1 MFNFLIF
8 LIAICY
14 ASTVLTTIPLIWKI
28 VHTILAIH
36 DQKNCTP
43 GLAIFY
49 LAIYMAI
56 ALCSALAIINTF
68 AYIYIYGR

>member
-1 MFNFLIF
+1 MFDFLIF

-14 ASTVLTTIPLIWKI
+14 ASAVITTIPLMVKI
-28 VHTILAIH
+28 IHTTLEMH

-68 AYIYIYGR
+68 AYIYGR

>member
-1 MFNFLIF
+1 MLDFLIF
-8 LIAICY
+8 LFATCY

-28 VHTILAIH
+28 IHTMLEIH

-49 LAIYMAI
+49 LAIYMSI
-56 ALCSALAIINTF
+56 ALCSTLAVIGIC
-68 AYIYIYGR
+68 AYIYGR